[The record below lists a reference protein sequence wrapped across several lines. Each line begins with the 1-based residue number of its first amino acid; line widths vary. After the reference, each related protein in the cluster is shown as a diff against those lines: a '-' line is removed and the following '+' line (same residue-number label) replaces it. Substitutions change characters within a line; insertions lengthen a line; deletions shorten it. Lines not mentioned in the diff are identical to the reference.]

1 MGERKNTEF
10 ILGQLCHPLKNN
22 PKCIPDINCEILEK
36 NVGVFNIFQ
45 ATAGTWQDGSA
56 ALACGHRQMSHG
68 MMAGRSGVFGEAAS
82 CNTVF
87 RVWHRWCQDPRDTPV
102 QLN

>member
-1 MGERKNTEF
+1 MGERKNIEF
-10 ILGQLCHPLKNN
+10 IFGQLCHPLKNN

-36 NVGVFNIFQ
+36 NVGVFNMFQ
-45 ATAGTWQDGSA
+45 VTAGTWQDSSA
-56 ALACGHRQMSHG
+56 ALECGRRQMSHG
-68 MMAGRSGVFGEAAS
+68 MMDGRPGVFGEAGS

-87 RVWHRWCQDPRDTPV
+87 RMWHRRYQDFRDTPV